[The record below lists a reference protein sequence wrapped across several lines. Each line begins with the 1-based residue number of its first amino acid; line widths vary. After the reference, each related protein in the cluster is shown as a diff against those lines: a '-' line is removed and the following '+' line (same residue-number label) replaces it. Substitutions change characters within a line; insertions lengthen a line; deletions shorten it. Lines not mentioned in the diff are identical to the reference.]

1 MLNDFY
7 YELLNLSDNISPII
21 NEFDIFN
28 YVNQAHFIFLSMD
41 KSRIVYQ
48 YDFKS
53 KDEFADSFCRNVHN
67 SSSPFLSNKLV
78 NYRIWNNSLLLE
90 SNLHKENTYW
100 LAVSIFENQ
109 NLSYNDY
116 SCVVLFNI
124 FDDKILNDIVNN
136 IEAFINENY
145 LIQAMLH
152 VNMSI
157 KTYEKLSYEIDSFVE
172 MISKKDIY
180 MPHHMTNVASL
191 CLNVASKLNLDSHQT
206 NILYISALIHDIG
219 KLYIPDK
226 IINKPS
232 TLDEREYSVIKTH
245 SVKGEEIV
253 QTAFLGMSLLKDVPL
268 IIRSHHENY
277 DGSGYPDKIAGDNIL
292 FLSRIIRVA
301 DSVDSMLSRFH
312 YKEPFERSKVIDI
325 LIKNSGTHFD
335 PKIVNIMIE
344 ILNEDESLDA
354 PKLISEP
361 HFFPKAILS
370 FFYKDLEDLISLS
383 GNLII
388 DSNGVRFIYHN
399 EENRLEKFIPK
410 LIYKATFSFF
420 SQRKLYEYSTDVFD
434 TTEDY
439 FSLNN
444 IVFIPADRYFS
455 LSWDS
460 DIYIKKSKDQF
471 VKANLINLGV
481 ETVIFKLDSK
491 SAEFILEI
499 FPKIINGLL
508 AENIDDIKLEMIVD
522 LKIIKYYIGEPDV
535 IFICKYENLS
545 SLQKDSILK
554 LLFRKQLMLRKSK
567 HKQY

>member
-7 YELLNLSDNISPII
+7 YELLNLSDNISPMI

-48 YDFKS
+48 YDLKA
-53 KDEFADSFCRNVHN
+53 KDKFDNSLCHHVHN
-67 SSSPFLSNKLV
+67 NSIPFLSNKLA
-78 NYRIWNNSLLLE
+78 NYRIWDNSLLLD
-90 SNLHKENTYW
+90 SNLDKKNSYW

-109 NLSYNDY
+109 NHSYNDY

-124 FDDKILNDIVNN
+124 FDDEALNDIVNN
-136 IEAFINENY
+136 VNAFINENY
-145 LIQAMLH
+145 LIQTMLH

-191 CLNVASKLNLDSHQT
+191 CLNLASKLNLDSHQT

-232 TLDEREYSVIKTH
+232 TLDEREYAIIKTH

-253 QTAFLGMSLLKDVPL
+253 QTAFLGMSLLKDVPQ

-344 ILNEDESLDA
+344 ILTEDESLDA

-508 AENIDDIKLEMIVD
+508 AENIDDIKLEVIID
-522 LKIIKYYIGEPDV
+522 LKIIKYYKGEPDV